1 MGDKEF
7 GTQLKLDV
15 QTSGA
20 VDGMAGR
27 ESRCRVQPAHR
38 RGRSRQRLRSSCGCS
53 GASGFGHGSGCDDL
67 SRRTLSAARKRVL
80 DGGASD
86 IRERVT
92 GPLYSLIGV
101 TSARRDAQGAREW
114 VNCLNWIDC

>member
-27 ESRCRVQPAHR
+27 ESRCRVQPVHR
-38 RGRSRQRLRSSCGCS
+38 RERSRQRLRSCCGCS
-53 GASGFGHGSGCDDL
+53 GASDFGHGSGCDDL
-67 SRRTLSAARKRVL
+67 SRRRTPSAARKRML
-80 DGGASD
+80 GGVASD

-92 GPLYSLIGV
+92 GPP
-101 TSARRDAQGAREW
+101 
-114 VNCLNWIDC
+114 